1 MFVKTHC
8 KTLLQ
13 GLCLLVVF
21 AFPSAQAQTL
31 PPTDVAYVEADPAAQ
46 SVRAIDAE
54 NAASRSALENLVR
67 REPRNALARLQ
78 YAQLLVDRG
87 LRARVGR
94 ELESAERYSEAGSE
108 LRRRVHF
115 NAGWILFRMGD
126 FDGARE
132 QWTQAWQQHGGHPDW
147 VPLAFALALWNQGDR
162 ETALAYFKAEQTAR
176 PEQWESAAAV
186 EARTR
191 DLSHN
196 ERFALQSMRQALL
209 GAR

>member
-13 GLCLLVVF
+13 GLCLIVVF
-21 AFPSAQAQTL
+21 AFPAAHAQTL
-31 PPTDVAYVEADPAAQ
+31 PPTDAAYVEADPAGR
-46 SVRAIDAE
+46 SVKAIDAE
-54 NAASRSALENLVR
+54 DTAARSALENLVR

-78 YAQLLVDRG
+78 YAQMLVDRG

-126 FDGARE
+126 FDGARG

-176 PEQWESAAAV
+176 PEQWQSAEAV

-191 DLSHN
+191 DLSPN

-209 GAR
+209 GSR